1 MGRATGG
8 VGAMALK
15 EAASS
20 DVRAWVERTCA
31 AQGVP
36 VKVTDPVV
44 LAAVAVL
51 LGQTRQTGSRRSE
64 LKRFRPATAGRT
76 VIRSSIEAT
85 IAR

>member
-1 MGRATGG
+1 MGRATGS

-15 EAASS
+15 AAAPS
-20 DVRAWVERTCA
+20 DVRAWVKRTCA

-36 VKVTDPVV
+36 VKVTDPAV

-51 LGQTRQTGSRRSE
+51 LGQTRQTGSSRSE
-64 LKRFRPATAGRT
+64 SKRFRPGVPGRT